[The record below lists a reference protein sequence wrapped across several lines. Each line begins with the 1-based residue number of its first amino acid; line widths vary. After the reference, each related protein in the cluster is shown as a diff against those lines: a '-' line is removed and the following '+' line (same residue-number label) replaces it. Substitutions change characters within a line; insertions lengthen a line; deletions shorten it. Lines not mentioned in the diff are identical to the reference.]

1 MKWVLLLFLILFSLG
16 AGFYFLY
23 PREYAELQNPVVEL
37 GKNITPGVAGDATEV
52 ESSLPVSCVLS
63 YGTFFV
69 NQNECDQLNSFDTGE
84 RNDTP
89 ISCQVSAGT
98 FLVST
103 DECGIL
109 KNAKGSRDIMEQ
121 KLE

>member
-1 MKWVLLLFLILFSLG
+1 MKWVVLLFLILFSLS

-23 PREYAELQNPVVEL
+23 PREFAELQNPVVEL
-37 GKNITPGVAGDATEV
+37 GKNITPGVAGDTTEV

-84 RNDTP
+84 KIDTP
-89 ISCQVSAGT
+89 ISCNVSVGT
-98 FLVST
+98 FLVSNS
-103 DECGIL
+103 ECEIL
-109 KNAKGSRDIMEQ
+109 KNSKGSRDVMNQ
-121 KLE
+121 LD